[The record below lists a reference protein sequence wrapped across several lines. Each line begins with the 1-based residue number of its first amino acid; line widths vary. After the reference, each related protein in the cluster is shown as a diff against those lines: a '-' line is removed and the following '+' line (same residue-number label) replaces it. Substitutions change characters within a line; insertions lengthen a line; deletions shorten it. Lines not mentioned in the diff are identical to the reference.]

1 MTKKKRKRKKKL
13 QMKNKRLVKKWYWL
27 KPRNVWTSKPLK
39 DYDYTFIEWGWCN
52 GWDKAFGQMFMDEL
66 GAAIKEAGQKDYMIV
81 QIKEKYGSLRLYDSG
96 STEKVERIIDKY
108 EIISQNICMNCGHE
122 APMINNAGWIMPMC
136 QGCYRKY
143 YRRREKWKIDHYSDY
158 VSPTDE
164 EIQEMYENIIMD
176 NPDKNGEYHMPD
188 AYQIHRLNGDEVV
201 DISDTV
207 NKVRKRIAKFKG
219 V

>member
-13 QMKNKRLVKKWYWL
+13 QMKNKRLIKKWYWL
-27 KPRNVWTSKPLK
+27 MPKSVWTGKPLK

-52 GWDKAFGQMFMDEL
+52 GWDKTFGQMFMDEL

-81 QIKEKYGSLRLYDSG
+81 QIKEKYGSARLYDSG

-108 EIISQNICMNCGHE
+108 GIISQNICMDCGHE

-136 QGCYRKY
+136 STCYRKY
-143 YRRREKWKIDHYSDY
+143 FRGREKWSIKHHDDY
-158 VSPTDE
+158 IPKTDE
-164 EIQEMYENIIMD
+164 EIEQIYKESIID
-176 NPDKNGEYHMPD
+176 KPDENGEYRIPD
-188 AYQIHRLNGDEVV
+188 TYIIHRMKGDEVV

-207 NKVRKRIAKFKG
+207 NKIRKRIGKFKG
-219 V
+219 A